1 MPDTLDILGRARV
14 VAILRGDFR
23 EDAEDVAGAL
33 LAAGL
38 RALEVSLT
46 SADALAVIARLVR
59 FAEGRGAV
67 VGAGTVMTVEEADRV
82 AGAGARFVISPH
94 VDASVVG
101 ATRRL
106 GLVSIPGA
114 FTPTEIATAKL
125 AGADAVKLFPAA
137 WVGPEGLPHVLAPFP
152 GLRLVPTGGVDLDRA
167 RQYLARGAWAVG
179 VCSPLMGGDARAL
192 EQRARGF
199 ASLAEA

>member
-1 MPDTLDILGRARV
+1 M

-23 EDAEDVAGAL
+23 EDVEDVAAAL
-33 LAAGL
+33 LAGGL

-46 SADALAVIARLVR
+46 SADALAILARLVR
-59 FAEGRGAV
+59 YAEGRGAV
-67 VGAGTVMTVEEADRV
+67 VGAGTVMTVEEVARSAD
-82 AGAGARFVISPH
+82 AGARFVISPH
-94 VDASVVG
+94 VDPAVVE

-106 GLVSIPGA
+106 GLVSLPGA
-114 FTPTEIATAKL
+114 FTPTEIATATK
-125 AGADAVKLFPAA
+125 AGAHAVKLFPAA

-152 GLRLVPTGGVDLDRA
+152 GLRLVPTGGVDLDQA

-179 VCSPLMGGDARAL
+179 VGSPLMSGGMQSL
-192 EQRARGF
+192 EERARGF